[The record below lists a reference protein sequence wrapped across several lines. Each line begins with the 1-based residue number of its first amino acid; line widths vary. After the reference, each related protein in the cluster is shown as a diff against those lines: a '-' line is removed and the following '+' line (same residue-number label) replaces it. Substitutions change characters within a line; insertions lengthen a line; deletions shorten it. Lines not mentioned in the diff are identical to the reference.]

1 MATLSC
7 SLAWRIPM
15 DREPGGLQFIGSQRV
30 GHDLATKQE
39 EEDATWREA
48 VTPRSTCFPFRSAAF
63 MPETETLTA
72 PVN

>member
-1 MATLSC
+1 
-7 SLAWRIPM
+7 M